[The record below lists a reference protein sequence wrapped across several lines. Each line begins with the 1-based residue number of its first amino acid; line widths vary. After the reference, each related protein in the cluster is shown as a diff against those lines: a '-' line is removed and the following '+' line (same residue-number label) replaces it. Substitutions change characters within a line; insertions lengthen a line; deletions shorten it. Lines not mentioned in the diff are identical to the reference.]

1 MGWRIWTLLLA
12 AQVGWA
18 GSYVAMKF
26 AGDAMPVGSV
36 VVFRYGIATFG
47 YLLLLPLIGLPRL
60 EKRDWFLVAVLGVV
74 NFALAP
80 TLQVESL
87 RYTQAADVSILIGLE
102 PLITV
107 LLAGLFLREHLEPR
121 TIGAMGLGLVGVWV
135 LSYEGGAGDAVAR
148 GRLWGNLLFLVS
160 LFCEA
165 AVTVAGGRLAR
176 RYSPLPTVAAMK
188 GFGFLTACIVYGPSM
203 VDTEP
208 LSYGSVAWG
217 ALIYLG
223 LLSSVFSYSAW
234 YWALRHVRV
243 NQVAPSLFVQPLIGV
258 GLGWWILD
266 EHLGAR
272 TWVGG
277 ALILGSL
284 AWGQMMSRRHELQP
298 Q

>member
-12 AQVGWA
+12 AQAGWA

-36 VVFRYGIATFG
+36 VVFRYGIATLG

-60 EKRDWFLVAVLGVV
+60 KKRDWLLVAALGAV

-80 TLQVESL
+80 TLQVASL
-87 RYTQAADVSILIGLE
+87 RYTQATDVSILIGLE

-107 LLAGLFLREHLEPR
+107 LLARLFLREHLDTR
-121 TIGAMGLGLVGVWV
+121 TIGVMGLGLVGVWV
-135 LSYEGGAGDAVAR
+135 LSYEGAAGDAVAR

-160 LFCEA
+160 LLCEA

-176 RYSPLPTVAAMK
+176 RYSPLSTMAAMK
-188 GFGFLTACIVYGPSM
+188 AFGFLTACLVYGSSM

-208 LSYGSVAWG
+208 LSYGPVAWG

-223 LLSSVFSYSAW
+223 LLSSLFSYGAW

-243 NQVAPSLFVQPLIGV
+243 NQVAPSLFVQSLIGV

-266 EHLGAR
+266 EHLGVR

-284 AWGQMMSRRHELQP
+284 AWSQMLSRRHDLQP

>member
-12 AQVGWA
+12 AQAGWA

-36 VVFRYGIATFG
+36 VVFRYGIATLG

-60 EKRDWFLVAVLGVV
+60 KKRDWLLVAALGAV

-80 TLQVESL
+80 TLQVASL

-107 LLAGLFLREHLEPR
+107 LLARLFLREHLDTR
-121 TIGAMGLGLVGVWV
+121 TIGVMGLGLVGVWV
-135 LSYEGGAGDAVAR
+135 LSYEGAAGDAVAR

-160 LFCEA
+160 LLCEA

-176 RYSPLPTVAAMK
+176 RYSPLSTMAAMK
-188 GFGFLTACIVYGPSM
+188 AFGFLTACLVYGSSM

-208 LSYGSVAWG
+208 LSYGPVAWG

-223 LLSSVFSYSAW
+223 LLSSLFSYGAW
-234 YWALRHVRV
+234 YWALHHVRV
-243 NQVAPSLFVQPLIGV
+243 NQVAPSLFVQSLIGV

-266 EHLGAR
+266 EHLGVR

-284 AWGQMMSRRHELQP
+284 AWSQMLSRRHDLQP

>member
-12 AQVGWA
+12 AQAGWA

-36 VVFRYGIATFG
+36 VVFRYGIATLG

-60 EKRDWFLVAVLGVV
+60 KKRDWLLVAALGAV

-80 TLQVESL
+80 TLQVASL
-87 RYTQAADVSILIGLE
+87 RYTQATDVSILIGLE

-107 LLAGLFLREHLEPR
+107 LLARLFLREHLDTR
-121 TIGAMGLGLVGVWV
+121 TIGVMGLGLVGVWV
-135 LSYEGGAGDAVAR
+135 LSYEGAAGDAVAR

-160 LFCEA
+160 LLCEA

-176 RYSPLPTVAAMK
+176 RYSPLSTMAAMK
-188 GFGFLTACIVYGPSM
+188 AFGFLTACLVYGSSM

-208 LSYGSVAWG
+208 LSYGPVAWG

-223 LLSSVFSYSAW
+223 LLSSLFSYSAW

-243 NQVAPSLFVQPLIGV
+243 NQVAPSLFVQSLIGV

-266 EHLGAR
+266 EHLGVR

-284 AWGQMMSRRHELQP
+284 AWSQMLSRRHDLQP